1 MLTEYTYAAMVLI
14 ILLMVC
20 RATHKEARYEGTAVE
35 VQTVRLRLGAAQRRA
50 AAMLPVL
57 QESEVG

>member
-1 MLTEYTYAAMVLI
+1 MVLI

>member
-1 MLTEYTYAAMVLI
+1 MVLI
-14 ILLMVC
+14 ILLIVGGQQQ
-20 RATHKEARYEGTAVE
+20 KEARHEGATVE
-35 VQTVRLRLGAAQRRA
+35 MYAVRLRLGAAQRRA